1 MNFVEIII
9 GIGSILIGY
18 GLGAILPAYLI
29 GRVKGIDIRE
39 EGTKNPG
46 TTNAFKVLGLKLA
59 IPTAIYDTLKGLL
72 AMLIAY
78 SMNAHFI
85 FIQFSGI
92 AAILGHLF
100 PFYLKFRGGQ
110 GVATA
115 AGMLLYY
122 FVAYLSV
129 SLATSLQLL
138 IVLVL
143 LIIVMSIFLYISKS
157 GSLLSPILFPM
168 LGYSVFA
175 IFPTSGYNLFFVII
189 LIHIA
194 TIGMF
199 KVITEK
205 KLVIT
210 DEVFL
215 SSWWRVAIRPAT
227 LLFLVFYFFFGP
239 VIGISLIGIVA
250 LCFLFLDLSRF
261 VSKQSQELFTVKVK
275 SIFRKGEEKKLS
287 SMTIFL
293 FSTFIMIFVF
303 GQMLSSVEIAVTTL
317 VFLVFG
323 DMFAKIFGLA
333 YGRHKFLDKSLEG
346 TLAYIGVIIMCCYIL
361 FTSLDIPLPVLI
373 VGAVAAP
380 FIEILP
386 LGMNDNFT
394 VPIISGTIMAVAV
407 FFGL

>member
-189 LIHIA
+189 LIYIA

>member
-1 MNFVEIII
+1 
-9 GIGSILIGY
+9 
-18 GLGAILPAYLI
+18 
-29 GRVKGIDIRE
+29 
-39 EGTKNPG
+39 
-46 TTNAFKVLGLKLA
+46 
-59 IPTAIYDTLKGLL
+59 
-72 AMLIAY
+72 
-78 SMNAHFI
+78 
-85 FIQFSGI
+85 
-92 AAILGHLF
+92 
-100 PFYLKFRGGQ
+100 
-110 GVATA
+110 
-115 AGMLLYY
+115 
-122 FVAYLSV
+122 
-129 SLATSLQLL
+129 
-138 IVLVL
+138 
-143 LIIVMSIFLYISKS
+143 
-157 GSLLSPILFPM
+157 
-168 LGYSVFA
+168 
-175 IFPTSGYNLFFVII
+175 
-189 LIHIA
+189 
-194 TIGMF
+194 
-199 KVITEK
+199 
-205 KLVIT
+205 
-210 DEVFL
+210 
-215 SSWWRVAIRPAT
+215 
-227 LLFLVFYFFFGP
+227 
-239 VIGISLIGIVA
+239 IGISLIGIVA